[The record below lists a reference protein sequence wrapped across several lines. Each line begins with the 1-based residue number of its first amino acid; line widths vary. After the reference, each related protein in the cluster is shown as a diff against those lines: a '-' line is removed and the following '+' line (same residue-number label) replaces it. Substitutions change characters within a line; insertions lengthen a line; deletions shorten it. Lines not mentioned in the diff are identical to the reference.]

1 MRCLG
6 LSPIGN
12 QCQNTAGEDG
22 VCRRHR
28 GPGKSHLPVP
38 EDLAAEQ
45 ERQAAERRLGKQE
58 GPSLLFGAL
67 GP

>member
-12 QCQNTAGEDG
+12 QCQNTAGKDG

-28 GPGKSHLPVP
+28 GPRKLHLLVPV
-38 EDLAAEQ
+38 DLAAEQ
-45 ERQAAERRLGKQE
+45 ERQEWHAIRGRI
-58 GPSLLFGAL
+58 GAFSA
-67 GP
+67 